1 MRAALVNVRFEGNNG
16 HDADVIAMFAHDPKR
31 TFIIN
36 YYRRSSK
43 GPALALTADVPTVT
57 QDDAGAATQFVPA
70 RT

>member
-1 MRAALVNVRFEGNNG
+1 MSLSSLNG
-16 HDADVIAMFAHDPKR
+16 LRRKPIAPESITR

-36 YYRRSSK
+36 YYSRSSK

>member
-1 MRAALVNVRFEGNNG
+1 
-16 HDADVIAMFAHDPKR
+16 MFAHDPKR

>member
-1 MRAALVNVRFEGNNG
+1 MNVRFEGNNG
-16 HDADVIAMFAHDPKR
+16 HDADVMRCLLMTLSGHLSS
-31 TFIIN
+31 TII
-36 YYRRSSK
+36 RRSSK